1 MCEKAESFRI
11 GVHNDNYATTI
22 IAELLAKT
30 NKHRYSIEGSSTSL
44 DLRYWNHHRFT
55 EEDELSP
62 QFELLVHV
70 AMSPPKAK
78 LKSVSVQWT
87 WWDPV
92 TNFPEISQDQLPELF
107 SYQHRWWLSH
117 QSNKTRSLPSLLES
131 LLVWHLGCRWPSL
144 IEERATCLLS
154 TSKAQIA
161 KALVPRKVP
170 N

>member
-1 MCEKAESFRI
+1 MCAEAESFRI

-44 DLRYWNHHRFT
+44 DLRCWNHHRFT
-55 EEDELSP
+55 EEDEPTP

-92 TNFPEISQDQLPELF
+92 TNFPEISQDHPQ
-107 SYQHRWWLSH
+107 SYSH
-117 QSNKTRSLPSLLES
+117 TSTGGDSRINPTKQGPYPHSLN
-131 LLVWHLGCRWPSL
+131 RY
-144 IEERATCLLS
+144 
-154 TSKAQIA
+154 
-161 KALVPRKVP
+161 
-170 N
+170 